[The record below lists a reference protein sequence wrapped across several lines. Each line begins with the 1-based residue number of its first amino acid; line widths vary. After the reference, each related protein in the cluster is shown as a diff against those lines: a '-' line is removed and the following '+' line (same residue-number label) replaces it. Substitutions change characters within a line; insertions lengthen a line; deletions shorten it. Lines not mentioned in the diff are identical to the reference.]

1 MSCVVVSKYSEGK
14 IGKGD
19 FLLRDAVI
27 GTADYLNRFLSE
39 KKLDTRFKVIHPKSM
54 EMHEVYLYRSL
65 RNQQFANEFG
75 FSYEDFEDPTYSD
88 NYVEPD
94 GGVIWLLDNKT
105 HQRYPLL
112 AAEMKYQGTNK
123 GRKAVGLEKQASG
136 NANERAGKYAMLF
149 RTLWE
154 FDDILPFVVFHCGC
168 DYNIKG
174 QKNLPMD
181 SNSKT
186 QMAKLLAMNSFFPVN
201 KVFTSKNMPKTRRV
215 LPNTVMVKEDF
226 WTCEEMRKTLD
237 TVGLDSL
244 KYYLNLIKRN
254 AKF

>member
-1 MSCVVVSKYSEGK
+1 MSCVVVSEYSDGK

-19 FLLRDAVI
+19 FLLRDAVL
-27 GTADYLNRFLSE
+27 GTAEYLNGLLS
-39 KKLDTRFKVIHPKSM
+39 KKHLDTRFKVIHPKSM

-65 RNQQFANEFG
+65 RNQQFSKEFG
-75 FSYEDFEDPTYSD
+75 FSYEEFEDPTYSD

-94 GGVIWLLDNKT
+94 GGMLWLIDNQN
-105 HQRYPLL
+105 HNRYPLL
-112 AAEMKYQGTNK
+112 ASEMKYQGTNK
-123 GRKAVGLEKQASG
+123 GRKAAGLGKQASG

-168 DYNIKG
+168 DYSISGK
-174 QKNLPMD
+174 KNLPLD
-181 SNSKT
+181 GNSKT
-186 QMAKLLAMNSFFPVN
+186 QMAKLLSMNSFCPVN
-201 KVFTSKNMPKTRRV
+201 TIYTSANMPKTRRV

-226 WTCEEMRKTLD
+226 WTCEEMRKVLD
-237 TVGLDSL
+237 KVGADSL
-244 KYYLNLIKRN
+244 KYYLNMIKRN